1 MNIHRKLWNW
11 CRRPIRPAS
20 TNFTRLAAP
29 LYVSILI
36 GGLLLT
42 VLVAIVLLP
51 QMAFPSGFH
60 LLSHIEESG
69 RVTEVVER
77 VLFPGGAI
85 VVYKHPIDIP
95 QPTWYI
101 SIKVHNYITSE
112 EDLLAYINSRTS
124 ALNELLHSLSPDRKV
139 WVTVT
144 FKEPLEP
151 SEFKNLYENY
161 LAESDRLDLSAI
173 IVQNETSGELE
184 TIILGAPSPE
194 YLEEWVIYP
203 KQGLRMISVISLQVS
218 LKADAVKTFA
228 QDPRI
233 LLVDPQ
239 ECLTVRGLVAK
250 YSLMGFKVTVD
261 RPPILVRVFE
271 PELTWGATP
280 IDELL
285 TNPSKYNRCRLYFN
299 GKVSDFG
306 FIENAFKLDEKL
318 LVCYKHY
325 GNDLSE
331 QINAQNI
338 TNVDYV
344 TVIGTFF
351 QERSTLYVDSIEK
364 LKQDQDYPS
373 TLTIDELLANTTAY
387 DGQMAQVF
395 GRVSD
400 LGSLGVPFFKLDGKI
415 LVCYAYDNVDL
426 FSQISGVENGDPM
439 IVIGMFSQGNMTLYA
454 RYIRPS
460 K

>member
-36 GGLLLT
+36 SGLLLT

-60 LLSHIEESG
+60 LFSHIEESG

-95 QPTWYI
+95 QPTWDI
-101 SIKVHNYITSE
+101 SIKVHNYITCE
-112 EDLLAYINSRTS
+112 EDLLAYVNSRTN
-124 ALNELLHSLSPDRKV
+124 ALNELLNSLSTDRKV

-173 IVQNETSGELE
+173 IVENETSGELE
-184 TIILGAPSPE
+184 TIILGAPSPD
-194 YLEEWVIYP
+194 YLEEWITYP
-203 KQGLRMISVISLQVS
+203 KQDLKMINVISLQVS
-218 LKADAVKTFA
+218 LKADAAKTLA

-250 YSLMGFKVTVD
+250 YSLIGFKVTVD

-271 PELTWGATP
+271 PELTWGVTP

-285 TNPSKYNRCRLYFN
+285 TNPSKYNRWRLYFM
-299 GKVSDFG
+299 GKISNLSLSEDAF
-306 FIENAFKLDEKL
+306 FKLDEKL
-318 LVCYKHY
+318 LVCYKY
-325 GNDLSE
+325 DGIDLSE
-331 QINAQNI
+331 QINTENI
-338 TNVDYV
+338 GNGDYAIV
-344 TVIGTFF
+344 VGTFF
-351 QERSTLYVDSIEK
+351 QERSTIYADTIEK
-364 LKQDQDYPS
+364 KEQEPPS
-373 TLTIDELLANTTAY
+373 TLTVDELLANTTAY
-387 DGQMAQVF
+387 DGQMVQVF

-400 LGSLGVPFFKLDGKI
+400 LGSLSVPFFKLDGKI
-415 LVCYAYDNVDL
+415 LVCYTYDHVDL
-426 FSQISGVENGDPM
+426 SSQISGVENGDPM
-439 IVIGMFSQGNMTLYA
+439 IVIGMFSRGNMTLYT